1 MRRLTG
7 ATSATSATAT
17 PAATGS
23 GGSGQAAKSSG
34 NNRAD
39 AGYTSK
45 VAARIKSHTVFNVP
59 DELEGNPAVEYIV
72 ELLPDG
78 SVRNVRKMHSSGVAG
93 FDEAVQRAIGKSAP
107 FPPDQS
113 GAVPSSIRVLHKPKD

>member
-1 MRRLTG
+1 MRRLAG
-7 ATSATSATAT
+7 AAAT
-17 PAATGS
+17 TGS

-39 AGYTSK
+39 ASYTSK
-45 VAARIKSHTVFNVP
+45 VAAQIKSHTVFNVP
-59 DELEGNPAVEYIV
+59 EDLEGNPAVEFIV

-113 GAVPSSIRVLHKPKD
+113 GAVPSSIHIVHKPKD